1 MYKNAEKYFLIAVLY
16 VLSFCHEAISQT
28 VSWQMAPRSYDAI
41 TRIGKDL
48 FKVEK
53 DGKCGLIKSDG
64 SMVLDLKADKIGSA
78 FSDHALVT
86 TRENGKD
93 LIIGALSVYGDYN
106 GFTKKYYTIAS
117 QEFYSDGLITVAD
130 EKGRLGYIDDQG
142 NPVLGFDGRFDN
154 IKPFTEGYAAV
165 FKNDVYSLVN
175 KRGIEAEM
183 IIGLGEVY
191 GGTNVCNGIAY
202 IWDTE
207 GVVYTYDVRTG
218 KCNKAKEPSNNHPDY
233 LYCYQGASGRGSV
246 PPYRDFQYVGTKV
259 IEPFAKDDGMYGYS
273 DAGFLLPAQFASATP
288 FVDGL
293 AIVKKNGLVGIL
305 KYDENGKRF
314 SLTVPDDPV
323 RYHKGGN
330 AACWFALRSPEG
342 VDADAVKV
350 TVRDSLCFD
359 IPIKNEGNGR
369 YSFKVSPKD
378 GLCNYIV
385 GVEADGLN
393 LWEGKACYTFKKQA
407 EHLSARINVAG
418 NKADANDRI
427 EVTATISNPND
438 EPVTAEVRITGSN
451 CLIAKTS
458 TITVPAHAAS
468 RVSTIFVV
476 KDKAVGQF
484 ANVST
489 SKGGSASTDHL
500 VLEPFY

>member
-1 MYKNAEKYFLIAVLY
+1 MCKKTIKYLLIAVLC
-16 VLSFCHEAISQT
+16 VLSFSHESVAQT
-28 VSWQMAPRSYDAI
+28 ALWQMEPRSYDAI
-41 TRIGKDL
+41 TRIGKEL
-48 FKVEK
+48 FKVDK

-64 SMVLDLKADKIGSA
+64 SIILDLKADKIGPT

-86 TRENGKD
+86 THENGKK
-93 LIIGALSVYGDYN
+93 LIIGTLSVYGDYN
-106 GFTKKYYTIAS
+106 GFSKKYYAIDG

-130 EKGRLGYIDDQG
+130 EKGRLGYIDDEG

-207 GVVYTYDVRTG
+207 GNVYTYDVRTG

-233 LYCYQGASGRGSV
+233 LYCYQGTSGRGPV
-246 PPYRDFQYVGTKV
+246 PPYKDFQYVGTKV
-259 IEPFAKDDGMYGYS
+259 LEPFVKDGMYGYS
-273 DAGFLLPAQFASATP
+273 DVGFLLPAQFASATP

-293 AIVKKNGLVGIL
+293 AIVKKNGLLGIL
-305 KYDENGKRF
+305 KYDENGKGF
-314 SLTVPDDPV
+314 SLTVPEEIV

-330 AACWFALRSPEG
+330 AACWFVIHSPEG
-342 VDADAVKV
+342 IATDAVKI

-359 IPIKNEGNGR
+359 IPVTNEGNGR
-369 YSFKVSPKD
+369 YSFRATPKVEAGK
-378 GLCNYIV
+378 YVV
-385 GVEADGLN
+385 GVEAYGLN
-393 LWEGKACYTFKKQA
+393 LWEGKACYTFKKRT
-407 EHLSARINVAG
+407 ENLSARINVASH
-418 NKADANDRI
+418 KANANDRI
-427 EVTATISNPND
+427 EVTATVSNPND

-451 CLIAKTS
+451 CLVAKTS
-458 TITVPAHAAS
+458 TITVPAHGVS

-484 ANVST
+484 ASVST
-489 SKGGSASTDHL
+489 SKGGSASTGNL